1 MEIQTVNKD
10 KGMKNNWMMY
20 DDRGNATVTEMVQ
33 RIKNAFNT
41 QPLPVVRNLLH
52 NEMEEIAKNKG
63 EIYDTEVRYAIA
75 YELAKWASL
84 AYDMKI
90 DSDYWDL

>member
-1 MEIQTVNKD
+1 MEIQTVNED

-20 DDRGNATVTEMVQ
+20 DARGNAAVTEMVQ
-33 RIKNAFNT
+33 RIKNALNT

-75 YELAKWASL
+75 YELAKWTSL